1 MTVSLSWD
9 GGEEVFTLMAQECQW
24 ILLEFQDDED
34 GDEDDDDLLRVAEFI
49 MQSVIHFL
57 LDIVLSADSFTE

>member
-1 MTVSLSWD
+1 
-9 GGEEVFTLMAQECQW
+9 MAQECQW